1 MGRLDKLKRQAILE
15 ANQRVLGIIK
25 EDFEEVS
32 KFIDR
37 AHELE
42 FDADSL
48 ESEIEEL
55 EDDVD
60 HHLNTMEDDE
70 DDDYDEDL
78 VDALDYLGQA
88 TKAADDAEGDLSL
101 AQYSMEEFLD
111 KQDEEDDE
119 DVPVGRSDMDKHL
132 RDKDGGMGVLE

>member
-1 MGRLDKLKRQAILE
+1 MGRIEKLKREAILE

-25 EDFEEVS
+25 EDSEEMS

-37 AHELE
+37 AHDLE
-42 FDADSL
+42 YDADTL
-48 ESEIEEL
+48 EYGIEEL
-55 EDDVD
+55 EDDFD
-60 HHLNTMEDDE
+60 QHLNTIGVNHEDE
-70 DDDYDEDL
+70 DDFDL

-88 TKAADDAEGDLSL
+88 TKAADDAEGDLSM
-101 AQYSMEEFLD
+101 AQYHMDEFLD

-132 RDKDGGMGVLE
+132 RDKDGGMGGL

>member
-1 MGRLDKLKRQAILE
+1 MGRIEKLKREAILE

-42 FDADSL
+42 YDADTL
-48 ESEIEEL
+48 EYNIEEL
-55 EDDVD
+55 EDDFD
-60 HHLNTMEDDE
+60 HHLNTMEDDK
-70 DDDYDEDL
+70 DDDYDVDL

-88 TKAADDAEGDLSL
+88 TKAADDAEGDLSM

-111 KQDEEDDE
+111 KQDEEEDE
-119 DVPVGRSDMDKHL
+119 DTPVGKSDMDKHL
-132 RDKDGGMGVLE
+132 RDKDGGMGSL

>member
-37 AHELE
+37 AYELE
-42 FDADSL
+42 YDADAL
-48 ESEIEEL
+48 EYNIEEL

-60 HHLNTMEDDE
+60 HHLNTMEGDE
-70 DDDYDEDL
+70 DDYDEDL

-119 DVPVGRSDMDKHL
+119 DVPVGKSDMDKHL
-132 RDKDGGMGVLE
+132 RSGKGLGGL